1 METDMGDVLIA
12 FLAIC
17 ITCAAVLAGAS
28 SLYRVLAVRSS
39 AAPRETADTVLVAQ
53 RGGALQ
59 QCVSRAHNWARARRI
74 WRPRA
79 AHPARGAARKGIGQ
93 PAA

>member
-1 METDMGDVLIA
+1 MGDVLIA

-17 ITCAAVLAGAS
+17 ISCAIVLAGMGW
-28 SLYRVLAVRSS
+28 LYRALAARPSVVRREI
-39 AAPRETADTVLVAQ
+39 AMFVAPWP
-53 RGGALQ
+53 GALQ
-59 QCVSRAHNWARARRI
+59 QCVSRAHNWARARRA

-79 AHPARGAARKGIGQ
+79 PHAARGAARKRFGQ

>member
-28 SLYRVLAVRSS
+28 SLYRALAARPSS
-39 AAPRETADTVLVAQ
+39 APRQTGTVLVAQ
-53 RGGALQ
+53 RRDALQ
-59 QCVSRAHNWARARRI
+59 QCVSRAHNWARASRV

-79 AHPARGAARKGIGQ
+79 AHPAIGAARKGTRQ
-93 PAA
+93 PVA